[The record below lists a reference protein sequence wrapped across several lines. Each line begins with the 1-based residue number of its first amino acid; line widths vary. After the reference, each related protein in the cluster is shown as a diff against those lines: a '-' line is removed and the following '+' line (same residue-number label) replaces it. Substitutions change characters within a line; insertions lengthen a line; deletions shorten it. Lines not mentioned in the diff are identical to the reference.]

1 MPERDKSRGLFSW
14 SQEQAESYLENLR
27 AHKEAVLEIIY
38 QAEQRRYEIEKQFSE
53 LVQKTKQESRLS
65 EINAYKSSAQ
75 TLGKLLGLGIKQMAM
90 VMIPFEIAEATK
102 EMANFL
108 ATRDPSHLAASLKH
122 ALAVKQYAQAAK
134 TSKSVS
140 TSAGALGRT
149 APRVP
154 RAQEKALRQKA
165 HIVVNVGDGVVVHP
179 KEFARQIIEGLNE
192 AYRDNVV
199 IEFAG

>member
-1 MPERDKSRGLFSW
+1 MPEGDKSRGLFSW
-14 SQEQAESYLENLR
+14 SQEQAENYLENLR

-38 QAEQRRYEIEKQFSE
+38 QAEQRRYEIEKQFSD
-53 LVQKTKQESRLS
+53 LVQKTKQESWLS

-75 TLGKLLGLGIKQMAM
+75 ILGKLLGLGIKQMAM

-134 TSKSVS
+134 TSKGVS
-140 TSAGALGRT
+140 TGGGAVVGR
-149 APRVP
+149 APHLP
-154 RAQEKALRQKA
+154 RAQERAPRHTA